1 METRELQVLL
11 VEDEIHIRSILTAAL
26 GAAGFLVTTATK
38 GKDAYRIASE
48 SKFDLVLLDLG
59 LPDMDGVA
67 LIPLLQKVS
76 SAPIIVISAR
86 FQEQQKVD
94 ALDAGADDYLTKPFG
109 IDELQARMRS
119 TLRRSQRATQQ
130 PLSSRYDCRGLV
142 VDVENRQVTLAGKPV
157 HLTPLEFR
165 LLAVLVR
172 QSGKV
177 ITHRQLLREV
187 WGPHHEEDDHYLRI
201 YMRQLRSKLEENP
214 AQPRFLL
221 TDSGVG
227 YRLFTE

>member
-1 METRELQVLL
+1 MAIRDLQILL
-11 VEDEIHIRSILTAAL
+11 IEDDTHIRSILTTAL
-26 GAAGFLVTTATK
+26 AAAGAIVIPATR
-38 GKDAYRIASE
+38 GKDAHRIASE
-48 SKFDLVLLDLG
+48 SKLDLVLLDLG

-67 LIPLLQKVS
+67 LIPLLQQACD
-76 SAPIIVISAR
+76 APIIVISAR
-86 FQEQQKVD
+86 FQEQQKVA

-119 TLRRSQRATQQ
+119 TLRRSGRAT
-130 PLSSRYDCRGLV
+130 PRPSRSRYEHQGLS
-142 VDVENRQVTLAGKPV
+142 VDFDTHQVCLAGKPV

-172 QSGKV
+172 QAGKV

-201 YMRQLRSKLEENP
+201 YMRQLRSKLEANP

-221 TDSGVG
+221 NEPGVG
-227 YRLFTE
+227 YRLFVE